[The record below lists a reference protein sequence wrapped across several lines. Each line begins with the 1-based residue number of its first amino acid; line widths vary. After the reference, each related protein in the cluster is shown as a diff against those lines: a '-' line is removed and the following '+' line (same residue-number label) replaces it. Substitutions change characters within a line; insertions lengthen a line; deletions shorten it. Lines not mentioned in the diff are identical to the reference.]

1 MLCFSC
7 KLINPCIDHLLMN
20 YYEEK
25 ESVLVPFVI
34 IMMLVINLLQ
44 KLFKDLGLCLR
55 LIYD

>member
-25 ESVLVPFVI
+25 ESVLVPVC
-34 IMMLVINLLQ
+34 NN
-44 KLFKDLGLCLR
+44 
-55 LIYD
+55 YDVSN